1 MPWSSSLKA
10 HKIESRIAVGK
21 APWCVNVPAELS
33 ETGKRQRLFFET
45 EKEAKAECETLK
57 ARRDNF
63 GNSLV
68 AMTPARIAE
77 AAEAFKILSPHGT
90 SLLDAVRD
98 YLRRHQ
104 EKTASKPWKEV
115 FDEYLAMP
123 KKRSPKYSRDLK
135 EAQES

>member
-1 MPWSSSLKA
+1 MPASSSLKA
-10 HKIESRIAVGK
+10 RKIESRIAVGK
-21 APWCVNVPAELS
+21 SPWCVNVPPELS

-45 EKEAKAECETLK
+45 EKEAKGECETLK
-57 ARRDNF
+57 SRRDNF

-98 YLRRHQ
+98 YLLRRKQ
-104 EKTASKPWKEV
+104 KSASKPWKGV
-115 FDEYLAMP
+115 FEEYLAMP
-123 KKRSPKYSRDLK
+123 KKRSPKYSKDLR
-135 EAQES
+135 EAQ